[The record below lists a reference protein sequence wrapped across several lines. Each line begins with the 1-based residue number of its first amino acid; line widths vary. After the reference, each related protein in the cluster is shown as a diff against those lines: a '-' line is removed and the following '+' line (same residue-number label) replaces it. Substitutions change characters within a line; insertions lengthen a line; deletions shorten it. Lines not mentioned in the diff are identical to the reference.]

1 MIDLEKIYKIAQEA
15 HAGQFRRD
23 GKTPYMTHIDAVMHR
38 VTSDEEMA
46 VAALHDV
53 LEEADDI
60 TVECLYLNVDSH
72 IVDAVILLTK
82 MKGQSYQD
90 YLKGVKSNELAK
102 TVKIADMLSNL
113 ADDPTERQIKKYAKG
128 LLFLLDE

>member
-60 TVECLYLNVDSH
+60 TVEYLYLNVDSH

-90 YLKGVKSNELAK
+90 
-102 TVKIADMLSNL
+102 
-113 ADDPTERQIKKYAKG
+113 
-128 LLFLLDE
+128 